1 MATPSLAMIPS
12 GYKEEKLYSFLP
24 TNGDG
29 DFTFSRGS
37 NATRVNKDGLIETVP
52 LDLGSEMVTNGTF
65 NTANDWTL
73 NSNWGISGGTANAD
87 GTSSDP
93 MFQNGVVA
101 SGKSY
106 KVTYTLSNFTQGSV
120 YVDLGLGGI
129 GATRTSAGTYTETIV
144 AGSSNTRFYLRG
156 SGNFIVSIDNISVK
170 EEIGFNKPRLDYT
183 DSSCPSLL
191 LEPTSTNLIGYSQS
205 SSGIG
210 WNNFN
215 SITDNDGISPDGT
228 NNAIEIDAD
237 NGDMLDYYESAGTS
251 IAVTF
256 SAFFKAGSNDV
267 VEINTNSTGS
277 EVYVGFNLTIGTITH
292 TSGSTYL
299 DSSIKDYGNG
309 WYRCSVTSTS
319 GTGSFVSRIK
329 SLSTGTFKL
338 FGIQFEEQSYPTSY
352 IPTTNGIV
360 ATRLQDECTD
370 AGNEQ
375 VINSTEGVLYFEA
388 KALADD
394 GTNRSISIS
403 DGTSSNKI
411 TLKFDNTSNQIEYD
425 VIVGSVVQV
434 GIDRTITD
442 TTNYNKIACKWELN
456 SFSLWVNGVEIG
468 TDSSGST
475 PIGLSELAFDN
486 GNGGSAFYGKCKDL
500 RVYDVA
506 LTDQELADLT
516 S

>member
-24 TNGDG
+24 VP
-29 DFTFSRGS
+29 SYS
-37 NATRVNKDGLIETVP
+37 NVEL
-52 LDLGSEMVTNGTF
+52 VTNGSF
-65 NTANDWTL
+65 NTTIDWTL

-93 MFQNGVVA
+93 MFQDGVIA
-101 SGKSY
+101 LGKSY
-106 KVTYTLSNFTQGSV
+106 IVTYTLSNFTQGSV
-120 YVDLGLGGI
+120 YVDLGSGGI

-352 IPTTNGIV
+352 IPTDGIV